1 MEILEIKDIEREE
14 SHIYY
19 RRTYHGTAIISTPRH
34 DISVKVQFTIEV
46 DPLGQRSVELNFL
59 ETIAY
64 PLLPL
69 QKALIEFIIEL
80 DKKDK
85 LLC

>member
-1 MEILEIKDIEREE
+1 MKILEIKDIEREE

-19 RRTYHGTAIISTPRH
+19 RRKYHGIAIISTPKN
-34 DISVKVQFTIEV
+34 DMPLKIQFIVEV
-46 DPLGQRSVELNFL
+46 DPLGKRTIELNLL
-59 ETIAY
+59 ESIAY

-69 QKALIEFIIEL
+69 RKALIDFIINL
-80 DKKDK
+80 DKEDK